1 VSEASANPNGKA
13 PEPPASHKRAPGGH
27 APDSPTPQVS
37 AAVEPAQLLTLQLE
51 TERLLLRVPRLQD
64 FERYAEMVA
73 HPSARFIGGPHV
85 RGDAWRRFLQMPG
98 AWLVQGFGM
107 FSVLEKDS
115 GRYVGQ
121 IGPWFPDGWPGTEI
135 GWCLHPD
142 ARGKGYCTEACE
154 TAIEFAFDT
163 LGWNRVVHS
172 IVPDNLD
179 SQAVARRLGSHLLG
193 PARMPPPLDA
203 LEVQLWGQTREEWRA
218 RRAESG
224 A

>member
-1 VSEASANPNGKA
+1 VSEASANPNGT
-13 PEPPASHKRAPGGH
+13 
-27 APDSPTPQVS
+27 TPQVL
-37 AAVEPAQLLTLQLE
+37 AGLEPAQRLTLQLE
-51 TERLLLRVPRLQD
+51 TERLLLRVPRLED

-135 GWCLHPD
+135 GWSLHPD
-142 ARGKGYCTEACE
+142 ARGKGYCTEACIA
-154 TAIEFAFDT
+154 TMEFAFDT
-163 LGWNRVVHS
+163 LGWTRVVHS

-193 PARMPPPLDA
+193 PAQMPPPLDA
-203 LEVQLWGQTREEWRA
+203 LEVQLWGQSREEWRA
-218 RRAESG
+218 RRAERN